1 MKKGEEEIGLRRK
14 WGAKGDGSLKN
25 FNQFYCC
32 ERSPGSCRGNLL
44 GLKRSTIMIGFS
56 LDIDL
61 TAVFPRLS
69 RHLPAYL
76 ATYEP
81 VRRNIATETAR
92 DGRTEEHRALSATSW
107 RLFKFKTGRDR
118 SRAAVTASCSFILCL
133 LFFTEA
139 RRARPF
145 SLSRVSPPLIPGSC
159 RSSPRPA
166 RPSKNS
172 LTCLAD
178 SPSLYLSSDSANFL
192 YVLCVERGKE
202 TTRRRG
208 PGRRTDLQILSSSRC
223 CLPLEDVKSR
233 ERALLQVLRSV
244 CGRLGRDYVWANV
257 GRKRKEQAAAFYVL
271 MYRKATEEFSEEVCT
286 GMGIAS
292 DERMVWRYVFVST
305 LDAMCL
311 SKRSEDRIV

>member
-92 DGRTEEHRALSATSW
+92 DGRTGEHRALSATSW
-107 RLFKFKTGRDR
+107 RLFKFKSGRDR
-118 SRAAVTASCSFILCL
+118 SRAAVTASCSFIPCLFFFHRGQTGAALLPFSSLTASNSRLLSIVSAPGTSLEKLINVSRWFSFPLPFLRLGQLLVRTLCGAWKGNDATTWSRSENRSTDSLFVPL
-133 LFFTEA
+133 LFASWGREEP
-139 RRARPF
+139 RAC
-145 SLSRVSPPLIPGSC
+145 LTPGF
-159 RSSPRPA
+159 
-166 RPSKNS
+166 KK
-172 LTCLAD
+172 CLRETRKR
-178 SPSLYLSSDSANFL
+178 
-192 YVLCVERGKE
+192 LCVSKCGKE
-202 TTRRRG
+202 TKG
-208 PGRRTDLQILSSSRC
+208 ADC
-223 CLPLEDVKSR
+223 C
-233 ERALLQVLRSV
+233 VLRSDV
-244 CGRLGRDYVWANV
+244 
-257 GRKRKEQAAAFYVL
+257 
-271 MYRKATEEFSEEVCT
+271 
-286 GMGIAS
+286 
-292 DERMVWRYVFVST
+292 
-305 LDAMCL
+305 
-311 SKRSEDRIV
+311 

>member
-1 MKKGEEEIGLRRK
+1 MKKEEEEIGLRRK

-92 DGRTEEHRALSATSW
+92 DGRREEHRALSATSW

-133 LFFTEA
+133 FFFTEA

-202 TTRRRG
+202 TARRRG
-208 PGRRTDLQILSSSRC
+208 PGWRTDPTDSLFVPLLFASWGREEPRACLAPGFKKCLRETRKRLCVSKCGKETKGAGC
-223 CLPLEDVKSR
+223 C
-233 ERALLQVLRSV
+233 VLRSDV
-244 CGRLGRDYVWANV
+244 
-257 GRKRKEQAAAFYVL
+257 
-271 MYRKATEEFSEEVCT
+271 
-286 GMGIAS
+286 
-292 DERMVWRYVFVST
+292 
-305 LDAMCL
+305 
-311 SKRSEDRIV
+311 

>member
-92 DGRTEEHRALSATSW
+92 DGRTGEHRALSATSW
-107 RLFKFKTGRDR
+107 RLFKFKSGRDR

-133 LFFTEA
+133 FFFSQ
-139 RRARPF
+139 RPD
-145 SLSRVSPPLIPGSC
+145 G
-159 RSSPRPA
+159 
-166 RPSKNS
+166 
-172 LTCLAD
+172 
-178 SPSLYLSSDSANFL
+178 
-192 YVLCVERGKE
+192 
-202 TTRRRG
+202 RG
-208 PGRRTDLQILSSSRC
+208 PSPFLESH
-223 CLPLEDVKSR
+223 CL
-233 ERALLQVLRSV
+233 
-244 CGRLGRDYVWANV
+244 
-257 GRKRKEQAAAFYVL
+257 
-271 MYRKATEEFSEEVCT
+271 
-286 GMGIAS
+286 
-292 DERMVWRYVFVST
+292 
-305 LDAMCL
+305 
-311 SKRSEDRIV
+311 